1 MTSRS
6 TDDSVYHA
14 AKNTET
20 ASGSSKRVPMVT
32 IRDVAAMSGASIKTV
47 SRVLNNEP
55 NVRPEMRERVLQA
68 AHKLNYHPNMAARS
82 LAGRQSYMI
91 GLFYE
96 NPSPNYVVNI
106 QTGALDRLRG
116 EPYRLLMFPVENF
129 KEFHGNMIAIIRS
142 SGLAGVILTQPLSND
157 PEIMEEMDQSG
168 VPYVRVAGTE
178 PRAGSP
184 CVTIKDM
191 IAAREMT
198 RYLIGLGHQDIAFIR
213 GNPVHPAS
221 NARFEGYCYAL
232 KSAGI
237 PFNPDL
243 VVAGDFR
250 FSSGLEAAR
259 KIFALNPRPT
269 AVFSSND
276 DMAAGIVQA
285 AHEHGISIPRELSV
299 VGFDDSQLASI
310 VWPRITTMRQPISA
324 MAYTA
329 TDIILNLLEN
339 GWNTEEIKNVEL
351 DHALIIRDSAGPPL
365 TSGLADKKE
374 A

>member
-6 TDDSVYHA
+6 KNDSVYQA
-14 AKNTET
+14 AKTT
-20 ASGSSKRVPMVT
+20 DSASGTCKRMPMVT

-129 KEFHGNMIAIIRS
+129 KEFHGKMIAIIRS
-142 SGLAGVILTQPLSND
+142 SGLAGVILTPPLSND
-157 PEIMEEMDQSG
+157 PEIMDELDQSG

-178 PRAGSP
+178 PRPGSP
-184 CVTIKDM
+184 CVAIKDM

-198 RYLIGLGHQDIAFIR
+198 RYLLGLGHRRIAFLR

-232 KSAGI
+232 QSAGI
-237 PFNPDL
+237 PIDPDL
-243 VVAGDFR
+243 VIAGDFR
-250 FSSGLEAAR
+250 FASGLEAAR

-285 AHEHGISIPRELSV
+285 AHEHGIAVPRQLSI

-339 GWNTEEIKNVEL
+339 GWNTEEIRNVEL
-351 DHALIIRDSAGPPL
+351 DHALIIRDSAGPPF
-365 TSGLADKKE
+365 LANGAEKE
-374 A
+374 DA

>member
-1 MTSRS
+1 MTYLPPSNNDQS
-6 TDDSVYHA
+6 PA
-14 AKNTET
+14 NTKATSAELR
-20 ASGSSKRVPMVT
+20 KLVPTVT

-96 NPSPNYVVNI
+96 NPSPNYAINV

-116 EPYRLLMFPVENF
+116 ESYRLLMFPVENF
-129 KEFHGNMIAIIRS
+129 KEFHGKMIAIIRS
-142 SGLAGVILTQPLSND
+142 SGLAGVILTPPMSND
-157 PEIMEEMDQSG
+157 PELMEELDQSG

-178 PRAGSP
+178 ARAGSP
-184 CVTIKDM
+184 RIIIKDM

-198 RYLIGLGHQDIAFIR
+198 RYLIGLGHQRIAFIR
-213 GNPVHPAS
+213 GDPIHPAS
-221 NARFEGYCYAL
+221 SARFEGYCYAL

-237 PFNPDL
+237 PFDPDL

-250 FSSGLEAAR
+250 FTSGLAAAR
-259 KIFALNPRPT
+259 KLFALNPRPT

-285 AHEHGISIPRELSV
+285 AHEHGISVPRELSV

-329 TDIILNLLEN
+329 TDIILNLLEH
-339 GWNTEEIKNVEL
+339 GWNTEETRTVEL
-351 DHALIIRDSAGPPL
+351 DHALIIRESAGPPPL
-365 TSGLADKKE
+365 PPYAHSKLG
-374 A
+374 